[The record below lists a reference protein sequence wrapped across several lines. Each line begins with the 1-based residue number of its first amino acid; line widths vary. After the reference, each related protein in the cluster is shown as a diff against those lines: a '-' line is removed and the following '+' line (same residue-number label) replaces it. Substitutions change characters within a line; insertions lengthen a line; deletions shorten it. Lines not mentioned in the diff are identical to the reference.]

1 VPENPAAAPTI
12 EPAPA
17 SAWQDAATALGLLS
31 STERLHLLW
40 ELARGEHDVG
50 TLAAATGDSVPA
62 VSQHLGKLKLA
73 GMVFA
78 RWRGKHSVYV
88 VTDTEVMPIVGVV
101 IARAAV
107 PPPARAHPRHSH
119 PATRMSTPQPIP
131 VS

>member
-1 VPENPAAAPTI
+1 MPENPAAAPTI

-17 SAWQDAATALGLLS
+17 SAWQDAATAFGLLS
-31 STERLHLLW
+31 STVRLHLLW
-40 ELARGEHDVG
+40 ELARGERDVG

-73 GMVFA
+73 GMVFP

-101 IARAAV
+101 VARAAV
-107 PPPARAHPRHSH
+107 PPPARAHPRRSQ
-119 PATRMSTPQPIP
+119 PTTRMSTPQPIP